1 MCLPMFFA
9 CMRHSSHSTSSGLH
23 GSHAYLFLGQVEVAF
38 REQTAGHNALLLF
51 VHLALRLMEE
61 RLRNAFKELQAKQ
74 SEVCSRRGIIWRCI
88 LRSTRCT

>member
-1 MCLPMFFA
+1 MEAINWLSLMICLHFQSA
-9 CMRHSSHSTSSGLH
+9 YTRHSSHSKSRGLC
-23 GSHAYLFLGQVEVAF
+23 GTHACLFLRQVEVAF

-74 SEVCSRRGIIWRCI
+74 SEV
-88 LRSTRCT
+88 